1 MRGQVRPARRRGQAL
16 VEMTLLLP
24 ILVLL
29 MLGAADLGR
38 AFYFSIE
45 ITGAS
50 RAGMRTGI
58 IGSSLDV
65 GKAVRN
71 EPFNAIDNSA
81 AVWGS
86 TGPGQPY
93 DGCGTAG
100 AACGDPSGCDAAS
113 AFTGTGRIACFAVR
127 TCTIDAVNGGCVP
140 GSYSRWGNRPT
151 QGSATALQVRAVY
164 KFTPFT
170 PLIAS
175 MTGTDGVFYLRS
187 ETTGVELY

>member
-1 MRGQVRPARRRGQAL
+1 M

-24 ILVLL
+24 VLVLL

-45 ITGAS
+45 ITGAT

-58 IGSSLDV
+58 IGSSMDV

-71 EPFNAIDNSA
+71 EPFNAIDNSV
-81 AVWGS
+81 AVWGA

-100 AACGDPSGCDAAS
+100 AACGDPGGCASS
-113 AFTGTGRIACFAVR
+113 AFTGSRVACFAVR

-140 GSYSRWGNRPT
+140 SSYSPWGNRPA
-151 QGSATALQVRAVY
+151 QASAAGLQVRVVY

-170 PLIAS
+170 PLVAS
-175 MTGTDGVFYLRS
+175 MAGADGVFYLRS